1 MGRSLVTSTALPPID
16 GRRLATT
23 MTLMLAT
30 TDDGDDD
37 LHCMPIIY
45 SHRPCRHST
54 HSHHTH
60 TQHIGIGFA
69 SLSIPLCH
77 FARSAVG
84 EYYMILC
91 VVCCSVVYLVVR
103 FGPKLN
109 FKGSGRI
116 PSSVFGHIYIY
127 IYLLQLVAVDPC
139 LSSTSN
145 RNTLLWLRFFIYS
158 TTSVPTLKA
167 REKKRASGRGHEP
180 HYKHAY
186 PAAVSKLITN
196 TSASYS

>member
-127 IYLLQLVAVDPC
+127 IYIFSSSLLLTLVFLQRQIGTHC
-139 LSSTSN
+139 CGYG
-145 RNTLLWLRFFIYS
+145 F
-158 TTSVPTLKA
+158 
-167 REKKRASGRGHEP
+167 
-180 HYKHAY
+180 
-186 PAAVSKLITN
+186 
-196 TSASYS
+196 SYIRQRLCRR